1 MSFLIAN
8 ETGDTGLVR
17 AVRVVECSGF
27 FNLDTFGLAPIDR
40 RMLSYQV

>member
-1 MSFLIAN
+1 MSFLIVN
-8 ETGDTGLVR
+8 EAGDTRLMR
-17 AVRVVECSGF
+17 AVRVGECSGF